1 MVGRTVERGRML
13 VEDPT
18 VERLGEEEA
27 REDGER
33 AAALRLGVGVTMP
46 LLLVEGRG
54 WLEVVLGL
62 VETEPLDRLDG
73 RTCGRVVVGLG

>member
-1 MVGRTVERGRML
+1 MVGRTVERVRML
-13 VEDPT
+13 VEDPI
-18 VERLGEEEA
+18 VERLREDEA

-62 VETEPLDRLDG
+62 VETEPLVRLDG